1 MSTENAHRR
10 PLSESEAEA
19 EARRIIEGLWKSE
32 PIAAATSFRDTTP
45 TPPYGT
51 TPPVHQD
58 DHRIV
63 PAWAAGVAVV
73 SIGVGA
79 GITGIGCGVWL
90 ACQGFAAV
98 TLTSVLFVTLPIAAV
113 ATEMRIDRT
122 EVRQLEREAFS
133 KMRACTNSEEAPAPP
148 CKPAA
153 ALLDPLRNGGRE
165 LSPAAIG
172 QAAVGHG

>member
-1 MSTENAHRR
+1 MSTENIDSR

-32 PIAAATSFRDTTP
+32 PVATSTSFRDATP
-45 TPPYGT
+45 NPPYGT

-58 DHRIV
+58 DRRIV
-63 PAWAAGVAVV
+63 PAWAAGVAVA

-79 GITGIGCGVWL
+79 GITGIGCGIWL

-113 ATEMRIDRT
+113 ATVVVAVGSAIRG
-122 EVRQLEREAFS
+122 VKA
-133 KMRACTNSEEAPAPP
+133 ANSETHHHYAGPVHQENNTQVANHG
-148 CKPAA
+148 KWF
-153 ALLDPLRNGGRE
+153 GR
-165 LSPAAIG
+165 SDTT
-172 QAAVGHG
+172 VNH

>member
-1 MSTENAHRR
+1 MSTENPAVDRP

-32 PIAAATSFRDTTP
+32 PATTSTSFVDRTPVPAYGP
-45 TPPYGT
+45 TPPV
-51 TPPVHQD
+51 PQP

-63 PAWAAGVAVV
+63 PPWAAGVAVA

-90 ACQGFAAV
+90 VCQGFAAV

-113 ATEMRIDRT
+113 AA
-122 EVRQLEREAFS
+122 VVV
-133 KMRACTNSEEAPAPP
+133 
-148 CKPAA
+148 
-153 ALLDPLRNGGRE
+153 
-165 LSPAAIG
+165 AIG
-172 QAAVGHG
+172 SVVRSVKAANVTTHHHYLGPVHQENNTQVRNEGKWFNRPDTTFNH

>member
-113 ATEMRIDRT
+113 ATVVVAVGSAIKG
-122 EVRQLEREAFS
+122 VKA
-133 KMRACTNSEEAPAPP
+133 TNSQTHHHYSGPVHQENTTQVTNHG
-148 CKPAA
+148 KWF
-153 ALLDPLRNGGRE
+153 GR
-165 LSPAAIG
+165 SNTT
-172 QAAVGHG
+172 VNH